1 VAVSIF
7 LIQHSF
13 AVVSASTGIA
23 DAMVTIV
30 AAGAGALLLAG
41 LWTPIAGVIAS
52 MLEVWVAVSLPA
64 DSSAPALAA
73 AIALG
78 LALLGP
84 GAWSIDARNY
94 GRKRILIKDA

>member
-1 VAVSIF
+1 MAVSTF
-7 LIQHSF
+7 LLQQSF
-13 AVVSASTGIA
+13 AALSASTGFVDDMA
-23 DAMVTIV
+23 TIV

-52 MLEVWVAVSLPA
+52 LVEIWVAFSLHA
-64 DSSAPALAA
+64 NFQAPALAA
-73 AIALG
+73 AIALA

-84 GAWSIDARNY
+84 GAWSVDAHNY